1 MELDKSLPNT
11 STPELTTPWSFWSY
25 SSIFRS
31 ISFATPKPCETDI
44 AMELGGIYLQMAL
57 VSEKMARFFFS
68 TAHDLSTSTWSLA
81 WPLPMARR
89 RPPAAPT
96 PPRRSLLICPLRGL
110 CSTPAQPPAP
120 PRCNFLLLLGLPPA
134 RRDLLLCPLH
144 GLCSTLA
151 RPSTLPLTQPPAPAR
166 SASYPAT
173 RSASCPASST
183 TFARPRSYIEIIY
196 KR

>member
-144 GLCSTLA
+144 DLCSTLA
-151 RPSTLPLTQPPAPAR
+151 RPSTLPLTQPPAPAW
-166 SASYPAT
+166 SASYQPLDLPPAQ
-173 RSASCPASST
+173 P
-183 TFARPRSYIEIIY
+183 PRRHLHDLEAT
-196 KR
+196 